1 MNDPWGF
8 FILNPFT
15 NALLLLYTWVGNN
28 FTLAIA
34 IFTVA
39 IRLITVPLTLSSQ
52 KNSQRMAALQ
62 PQLKELQ
69 EKYKDQPEK
78 LQAELK
84 AIGYNPT
91 AMLGGCLPMFLQ
103 FPIMIG
109 LYQAITH
116 LMAASPLPLVD
127 LYHAISPVLFPNF
140 ADLIPVNNYL
150 DLLFFRINLAV
161 PPESILTQIAL
172 PGLVFATTWLSQKL
186 ITPPPQPGA
195 DTGQAAEMTKTMGI
209 TMSVMFGIMSLQFAS
224 GLSIYFI
231 VSNLV
236 SMVQYPLQNDQQRA
250 RLLAFLRREPP
261 PAIPA
266 PAPVAKG
273 SKSKSAVKAGSKS
286 SKAARA
292 AKAGAKK

>member
-1 MNDPWGF
+1 MWES
-8 FILNPFT
+8 FIINPFT
-15 NALLLLYTWVGNN
+15 NALLLLYTWVGND

-39 IRLITVPLTLSSQ
+39 IRLITVPLTMSSQ

-109 LYQAITH
+109 LYQSITH
-116 LMAASPLPLVD
+116 VMAVSPLSLVD
-127 LYHAISPVLFPNF
+127 LYHAIYPVFPNF
-140 ADLIPVNNYL
+140 DKLVPVNSHFL
-150 DLLFFRINLAV
+150 WLNLAL
-161 PPESILTQIAL
+161 PDPFYILPA
-172 PGLVFATTWLSQKL
+172 LVFATTWLSQKL

-195 DTGQAAEMTKTMGI
+195 DTGQAGEMAKTMGI
-209 TMSVMFGIMSLQFAS
+209 TMSVMFGFMSLQFAS

-236 SMVQYPLQNDQQRA
+236 SMVQYPLTNDQQRA

-261 PAIPA
+261 PAIAA

-273 SKSKSAVKAGSKS
+273 GKSAVKAGSKS

>member
-15 NALLLLYTWVGNN
+15 NALLLIYTWVGNN

-34 IFTVA
+34 IFTIA
-39 IRLITVPLTLSSQ
+39 IRLITVPLTMSSQ
-52 KNSQRMAALQ
+52 KNSQRMSALQ

-109 LYQAITH
+109 LYQSITH
-116 LMAASPLPLVD
+116 VMAVSPLSLVD
-127 LYHAISPVLFPNF
+127 LYHAIYPLFPNF
-140 ADLIPVNNYL
+140 DKLIPVNSHFL
-150 DLLFFRINLAV
+150 WLNLAL
-161 PPESILTQIAL
+161 PDPFYILPA
-172 PGLVFATTWLSQKL
+172 LVFATTWLSQKL
-186 ITPPPQPGA
+186 ITPPAQPGA

-209 TMSVMFGIMSLQFAS
+209 TMSVMFGFMSLQFAS

-236 SMVQYPLQNDQQRA
+236 SMVQYPLTNDQQRA

-273 SKSKSAVKAGSKS
+273 SKSKSAVKAGGKS

>member
-1 MNDPWGF
+1 MWES
-8 FILNPFT
+8 FIINPFT

-34 IFTVA
+34 IFTIA

-109 LYQAITH
+109 LYQSITH
-116 LMAASPLPLVD
+116 VMAVSPLSLVD
-127 LYHAISPVLFPNF
+127 LYHAIYPLFPNF
-140 ADLIPVNNYL
+140 DKLIPVNSHFL
-150 DLLFFRINLAV
+150 WLNLA
-161 PPESILTQIAL
+161 L
-172 PGLVFATTWLSQKL
+172 PDPFYVLPALVFATTWLSQKL

-195 DTGQAAEMTKTMGI
+195 DTGQAGEMAKTMGI
-209 TMSVMFGIMSLQFAS
+209 TMSVMFGFMSLQFAS

-236 SMVQYPLQNDQQRA
+236 SMVQYPLSNDQQRA

-261 PAIPA
+261 PAITA

-273 SKSKSAVKAGSKS
+273 SKSAAKTGSKPA
-286 SKAARA
+286 KAARA